1 MNRMGGEQQLRHL
14 FQPVKWAGFDVK
26 NRVKYGACCVSNYNS
41 RDGFITERELART
54 KVIAATGCGIIT
66 NQGAYPDPLGEGKG
80 YLRQIAL
87 FDDKFIPQ
95 FEKVA
100 RYIHD
105 GGGVAIQQILHAG
118 RYGGIDLGYCLQ
130 PSVVPQTL
138 PHFRPPREIT
148 KQQIRETIKQ
158 HAQAAQRAI
167 KAGFDGIEITNFMG
181 YLLATFN
188 SKFTNR
194 RTDEY
199 GGSVANRGR
208 FMRELIHAVKEAAGD
223 EHPLIVRLSGAELM
237 DRWGGNDE
245 DECLDLMQQAAQ
257 CGVDMISVT
266 VGWQESPDSSIGRDV
281 PPGHWNRLAARAKQH
296 LPGTPI
302 AFGVRLPNPIM
313 ADQCLADGQFDF
325 WEVCRPL
332 LADPDLVRK
341 AAEQRLDE
349 VRRCVGS
356 LNCLSRMFRDLPY
369 TCTMNPA
376 LGHEV
381 EPNYSLAPASRRKKI
396 MIIGAGPAGMECA
409 ITATKRGHQVTVY
422 ERDQHI
428 GGSLLGYAAH
438 DLAHKDD
445 LMSVVEH
452 YRVMA
457 AKLGID
463 VRLGTEVDA
472 KLTRGGLHHQFDAAV
487 IAAGARAD
495 LEALPVPDEG
505 VPLVPARDVALGKIQ
520 PGRRAV
526 VLGGGKIG
534 LTLAESLK
542 TAGTEVVVVERERRI
557 AGDVMPTWKWRHAAW
572 IEELEIPTMTDCR
585 VMRIAKEGVTVVDGK
600 GRATLL
606 PADTVIAASPARSNQ
621 ELFAELEW
629 SIDELYG
636 CGDALVP
643 RGLTRAIHDGYRL
656 GCWL

>member
-1 MNRMGGEQQLRHL
+1 MSQASDEKQLRHL
-14 FQPVKWAGFDVK
+14 FEPVKWAGFDVK
-26 NRVKYGACCVSNYNS
+26 NRVKYGACCVSNYNT

-54 KVIAATGCGIIT
+54 KVIAGTGCGIIT

-80 YLRQIAL
+80 YLGQIAL

-100 RYIHD
+100 GYIHD

-148 KQQIRETIKQ
+148 KEQIRETIKQ
-158 HAQAAQRAI
+158 HVEAAKRAI

-199 GGSVANRGR
+199 GGSIANRGR
-208 FMRELIHAVKEAAGD
+208 FMRELINAIKEATGD
-223 EHPLIVRLSGAELM
+223 KHPLVVRLSGAELM

-245 DECLDLMQQAAQ
+245 DECLELMQQAAQ

-266 VGWQESPDSSIGRDV
+266 VGWQEAPDSSIGRDV
-281 PPGHWNRLAARAKQH
+281 PPGHWNRLAGRAKKL
-296 LPGTPI
+296 LPDTPI

-313 ADQCLADGQFDF
+313 ADQCLAEGQFDF

-332 LADPDLVRK
+332 LADPDLVKK
-341 AAEQRLDE
+341 AAEARLDE
-349 VRRCVGS
+349 VRRCIGS

-369 TCTMNPA
+369 NCTMNPA

-381 EPNYSLAPASRRKKI
+381 EPNYHMTPAARRKKI

-409 ITATKRGHQVTVY
+409 IAATKRGHQVTVY
-422 ERDQHI
+422 ERDKRI

-445 LMSVVEH
+445 LMSVAEH

-457 AKLGID
+457 VKLGID
-463 VRLGTEVDA
+463 MRLGTEVNA
-472 KLTRGGLHHQFDAAV
+472 KMMRGVLHQFDAAV

-495 LEALPVPDEG
+495 LEALPAPEPG
-505 VPLVPARDVALGKIQ
+505 TLLVSARDVALGKVQ

-526 VLGGGKIG
+526 VLGGGKVG

-542 TAGTEVVVVERERRI
+542 ATGTDVVVVERERRI

-585 VMRIAKEGVTVVDGK
+585 VTRIAKEGVTVVDGK
-600 GRATLL
+600 GSATVL

-621 ELFAELEW
+621 ELFGELEW

-636 CGDALVP
+636 CGDAMVP
-643 RGLTRAIHDGYRL
+643 RGLTRAIRDGYRI